1 MRAESRP
8 EAATALATAD
18 LLDLVRPDLERVE
31 ATLDR
36 EITSE
41 VRVVGAVGEHI
52 LLAGGK
58 RLRPAMVVLSAL
70 CVSREPDRERLAT
83 IAAAV
88 ELVHMATLVH
98 DDVVDAT
105 ATRRGKATANAVFGN
120 GVAVLSGDFLLARS
134 MRLLAIDGDL
144 RVIRV
149 VSEITVEMSEGE
161 VLELA
166 ATGNARLPRDR
177 YLEILR
183 KKTAAFVAGCCRC
196 GAIVGGASAAEEE
209 ALGRY
214 GYHLGMAFQ
223 IADDLLDYTGE
234 PRVTGKPV
242 GSDLRDGRATL
253 PFMLALEQARDGDG
267 DRLLSA
273 FGNPELTDSG
283 VREVVR
289 VLERYQALER
299 ARDVARC
306 HVELAAE
313 ALAGL
318 EESAATR
325 CFHALTDYVVQRD
338 R

>member
-70 CVSREPDRERLAT
+70 CVSRDPDRERLAT

-144 RVIRV
+144 RVIGV

-161 VLELA
+161 VLELV
-166 ATGNARLPRDR
+166 ATGNARLDR
-177 YLEILR
+177 
-183 KKTAAFVAGCCRC
+183 K
-196 GAIVGGASAAEEE
+196 S
-209 ALGRY
+209 
-214 GYHLGMAFQ
+214 
-223 IADDLLDYTGE
+223 
-234 PRVTGKPV
+234 
-242 GSDLRDGRATL
+242 
-253 PFMLALEQARDGDG
+253 
-267 DRLLSA
+267 
-273 FGNPELTDSG
+273 
-283 VREVVR
+283 VV
-289 VLERYQALER
+289 
-299 ARDVARC
+299 
-306 HVELAAE
+306 
-313 ALAGL
+313 
-318 EESAATR
+318 
-325 CFHALTDYVVQRD
+325 
-338 R
+338 